1 VFVPGKPFQPSLLF
15 VGKPGA
21 YPRVEHPRLLLA
33 LSTGMRLGW
42 EGLPGTNNPAYFN
55 TPRIK
60 LTYQSEH

>member
-1 VFVPGKPFQPSLLF
+1 MF